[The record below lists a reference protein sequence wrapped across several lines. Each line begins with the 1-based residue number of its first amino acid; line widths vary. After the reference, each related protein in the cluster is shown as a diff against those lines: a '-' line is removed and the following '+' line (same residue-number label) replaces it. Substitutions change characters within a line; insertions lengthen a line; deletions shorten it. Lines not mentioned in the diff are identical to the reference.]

1 MPHGLPSFRE
11 KLVGKFI
18 RDFHRRNQP
27 PTCPFADFIVCPDY
41 NIRPFAGLGGD
52 RETVCNFL
60 GRLNRDLET
69 EVSLKFLNDRRQSSS
84 SVIVHPDQKFTIGPC
99 EQFWREKTESQQH
112 QQQTIHGGPGPNV
125 QVLELPDTAG
135 VKKSSSQEFK
145 KFSSRSNRLA
155 GRRRV
160 GGS

>member
-1 MPHGLPSFRE
+1 MAHGLPSFRE

-27 PTCPFADFIVCPDY
+27 PTRPFADFIVCPDY

-69 EVSLKFLNDRRQSSS
+69 EISLKFLNDRRQSSS
-84 SVIVHPDQKFTIGPC
+84 SVIVHPDQKFTMVHANSFGATRQRANNVNNKRFM
-99 EQFWREKTESQQH
+99 E
-112 QQQTIHGGPGPNV
+112 GANV

-135 VKKSSSQEFK
+135 VKKSRNREIK
-145 KFSSRSNRLA
+145 KH
-155 GRRRV
+155 
-160 GGS
+160 